1 VAYTSYEV
9 TSAWLMH
16 EWPVTGPVIAILE
29 GMSGVGKSALAD
41 DLVDAWAGDSIKIRA
56 TSDNITVQD
65 LLLDIADK
73 FDQIGRKEM
82 SEQPDLD
89 LVAGLL
95 QILQGG
101 ALVILDDFDLLLE
114 TDTGLPPGDCRQLL
128 TNVVQNGRKGRLL
141 LVTNRTPA
149 NGSWLDGLGARTRY
163 IDLPA
168 EDEGVHILEGMLTD
182 LSLQNEVPPHNRL
195 DVAKWLGRNPRA
207 MRAFVEC
214 LRVDSLESLLELE
227 PDVWDLR
234 NDVASPTLTRRLE
247 ERFLSRTLSR
257 LSPNALVLAQMLSV
271 YRKPFQIHAIDS
283 LAGVVTQPGA
293 AKDELSTR
301 FLLQRSRNWY
311 ALQPVVRH
319 LAMQSLKGNERSSLT
334 AYGYAA
340 NHYTRHFRAQS
351 LRPTLAPLGEAFVES
366 RFHLF
371 HAGRE
376 TEFEDLA
383 SLFRRE
389 LLGYYQAA
397 SKLPDNPRTRDE
409 MIAVL
414 LAALNV
420 DDLGYG
426 RLRATLAK
434 LLIRRNRPGDLIL
447 ALRQVTV
454 ATRERATNEI
464 WLIRLRL
471 TWEVEGQSA
480 AQAVARQAM
489 DANRQDGLLYRIYT
503 FHAQKLFNAG
513 LISDA
518 LAVVNE
524 GEAKV
529 PEKDVYGIYSLAGF
543 ILSKANRPTE
553 AVDALLKGYERLG
566 QDGWYA
572 WRLLEEGLFI
582 AYAVN
587 DIKAIARF
595 QAALMP
601 ASTPGWSELASVI
614 KLEMAGKY
622 REAAILAEKNL
633 YYAALVARCV
643 FNWLACRE
651 VQNASRILAER
662 AMPDNV
668 SGRWLIG
675 LVALCGGRKDVS
687 HAEFSAS
694 LGREL
699 TEIEV
704 ADDNLWFTIWSRVP
718 DTRRAYP
725 AFYFPRL
732 PASLTGLETDLTIT
746 STAEPANAPW
756 QWKFDLPL
764 IIVPEADRSLAVVE
778 AADTARTAVLSTP
791 VQQPVMNLTI
801 VNDASSTLVNKRN
814 ESHMSGDT
822 NINYGQAGAMG
833 SGSKAESFVFAQRV
847 GDMSH
852 GDLVA
857 LGAELERL
865 RATLRE
871 SATTADEDVAVAEVA
886 LAGKAAKDG
895 DRAAVETHLRQA
907 GRWAL
912 NVATAIGAALA
923 AAALKGA
930 LGL

>member
-1 VAYTSYEV
+1 
-9 TSAWLMH
+9 
-16 EWPVTGPVIAILE
+16 
-29 GMSGVGKSALAD
+29 
-41 DLVDAWAGDSIKIRA
+41 
-56 TSDNITVQD
+56 
-65 LLLDIADK
+65 
-73 FDQIGRKEM
+73 M
-82 SEQPDLD
+82 SEEPNLD

-101 ALVILDDFDLLLE
+101 ALVVLDDFDLLLD
-114 TDTGLPPGDCRQLL
+114 TDTGLPPGDCRQWL
-128 TNVVQNGRKGRLL
+128 TDVAQNGRKGRLL

-163 IDLPA
+163 IDLPN

-182 LSLQNEVPPHNRL
+182 LSLQNEVPPDKRL

-214 LRVDSLESLLELE
+214 LRVDSLESLLELD
-227 PDVWDLR
+227 PDAWDLR

-257 LSPNALVLAQMLSV
+257 LPPNALVMAQMLSV
-271 YRKPFQIHAIDS
+271 YRKPFQVHAFDS
-283 LAGVVTQPGA
+283 LADVVTQPGA
-293 AKDELSTR
+293 ARDELSAR

-311 ALQPVVRH
+311 ELQPVVRH

-334 AYGYAA
+334 AYGHAA

-351 LRPTLAPLGEAFVES
+351 LRPNLAPLGEAFVES

-376 TEFEDLA
+376 SEFEDLA

-389 LLGYYQAA
+389 LLGYYHAT

-434 LLIRRNRPGDLIL
+434 LLLRRSRPGDLIL

-454 ATRERATNEI
+454 ATREQAINDV

-471 TWEVEGQSA
+471 TWEIEGQLA
-480 AQAVARQAM
+480 ASAVARQAM
-489 DANRQDGLLYRIYT
+489 DANRQDGDLARIYM
-503 FHAQKLFNAG
+503 FHARKLFSAG
-513 LISDA
+513 MISDA
-518 LAVVNE
+518 LAIVNE
-524 GEAKV
+524 GEAKL
-529 PEKDVYGIYSLAGF
+529 PEKSLFGIYAFGGF

-566 QDGWYA
+566 EGGWYA

-582 AYAVN
+582 AYAVK
-587 DIKAIARF
+587 DIEAITRI
-595 QAALMP
+595 QAALKS
-601 ASTPGWSELASVI
+601 ASNPGWLGLASVV
-614 KLEMAGKY
+614 KLEITGKY
-622 REAAILAEKNL
+622 QEAATLAEQHIDYL
-633 YYAALVARCV
+633 AEQHIDYPALVPRCA

-651 VQNASRILAER
+651 VGNASRVLAEH
-662 AMPDNV
+662 AMQDNL
-668 SGRWLIG
+668 SNHWLIG
-675 LVALCGGRKDVS
+675 LVALCGGRRDVS
-687 HAEFSAS
+687 HAEFSAC

-699 TEIEV
+699 TDIEV
-704 ADDNLWFTIWSRVP
+704 TDDNLWFRIWSQIP
-718 DTRRAYP
+718 DWLGSYP
-725 AFYFPRL
+725 AFYYPHL
-732 PASLTGLETDLTIT
+732 PASLTGLETDLTINNIV
-746 STAEPANAPW
+746 EPSNVPW
-756 QWKFDLPL
+756 QWKFNLPL
-764 IIVPEADRSLAVVE
+764 IMVAEADRLLAVVE
-778 AADTARTAVLSTP
+778 EADAARTAVLSTP

-801 VNDASSTLVNKRN
+801 VNDASSTLVDKRN
-814 ESHMSGDT
+814 ESYMSGDM
-822 NINYGQAGAMG
+822 NINYGQVGAMG
-833 SGSKAESFVFAQRV
+833 SGSQAESFVFAQRV

-857 LGAELERL
+857 LGTELERL
-865 RATLRE
+865 RAALRE
-871 SATTADEDVAVAEVA
+871 SAKTADEDVAVAEVA
-886 LAGKAAKDG
+886 LASKAAKDG
-895 DRAAVETHLRQA
+895 DGAAVETHLRKA

-912 NVATAIGAALA
+912 SVATTIGAALA